1 MRAFTLYTKGLV
13 GDEHRPKCLGRLG
26 NAAQKNVTG
35 KSRNREHTYQ
45 ILCTHPD
52 SKVDVHHERTVE
64 TLLGPIESED
74 SRDHVGL
81 TTWQVRY
88 T

>member
-1 MRAFTLYTKGLV
+1 MLGVTRECSTKERDRGKHLPDPLY
-13 GDEHRPKCLGRLG
+13 
-26 NAAQKNVTG
+26 
-35 KSRNREHTYQ
+35 
-45 ILCTHPD
+45 HPD

-64 TLLGPIESED
+64 TLLGPTESED